1 MTNQVVTW
9 NHPVR
14 AEQLER
20 FHGDDAACPGP
31 WRVRRKLPHL
41 LPAAPEASGRDAV
54 VVSALLGHGE
64 LLADLAQLCA
74 EALRRSGEAEVDV
87 EAAVI
92 KGLTTRVAA
101 SLAVALMESDLPER
115 VALLL
120 AREQPF
126 AEGWRACPE

>member
-1 MTNQVVTW
+1 MVNW

-14 AEQLER
+14 AEQLEQL
-20 FHGDDAACPGP
+20 HGDDAACPGP

-41 LPAAPEASGRDAV
+41 LPGGAGATGRDAV

-74 EALRRSGEAEVDV
+74 EALRRGGEAEV
-87 EAAVI
+87 EELAI

-101 SLAVALMESDLPER
+101 SLAVALMESDLAER
-115 VALLL
+115 VSLLL